1 MCSRGKSSN
10 IKLNSSPAYPQLV
23 IYIAYSGL
31 KMEALT
37 PPSAQGEGHVS
48 VASVF
53 ARLATPAPSMES
65 SVSAMITPVSAPCL
79 ASYVVDMV
87 FASVESVLVM
97 LGGEALLVTV
107 KKTSLTVSHLMGCSA
122 LGTGSVCVGSVKG
135 ARMDILEYSVQTAR
149 PALINATASRLVLNV
164 SLFPAAT

>member
-1 MCSRGKSSN
+1 
-10 IKLNSSPAYPQLV
+10 
-23 IYIAYSGL
+23 
-31 KMEALT
+31 MEALT

-48 VASVF
+48 VGSVF

-65 SVSAMITPVSAPCL
+65 FVSAMITPVSAPCL
-79 ASYVVDMV
+79 GSYVVDTV
-87 FASVESVLVM
+87 FASVESVVVM

-135 ARMDILEYSVQTAR
+135 VRTDILEYSVQTAR